1 MINTVIIEMRYNYNY
16 IEVLKIYKY
25 NVHLDESFKC
35 LYKAMKEGP
44 KFLCDSILAV
54 LNNLAR
60 PD

>member
-35 LYKAMKEGP
+35 LYKVVK
-44 KFLCDSILAV
+44 DT
-54 LNNLAR
+54 
-60 PD
+60 